1 MVKRKPASTNSAAV
15 DIENLK
21 KLLLDAASG
30 GLKNSYS
37 PYSKFPVGAAVL
49 TDKGIFS
56 GCNVENASFGGT
68 VCAERVAFLKA
79 KSEGAKKFFDVL
91 VLTPRAL
98 PVPPC
103 GLCLQTMAEFLSP
116 EARVY
121 LATTGSRR
129 MKELSFQ
136 QLLPESFSRK
146 DLLK

>member
-1 MVKRKPASTNSAAV
+1 MAKSKSAQRDSA
-15 DIENLK
+15 DLKNL
-21 KLLLDAASG
+21 LFEAAAL

-49 TDKGIFS
+49 TDKGIFY

-68 VCAERVAFLKA
+68 VCAERVALLKA
-79 KSEGAKKFFDVL
+79 KSEGAKKFDDVL
-91 VLTPRAL
+91 VLTPRAT

-116 EARVY
+116 QGKVY
-121 LATTGSRR
+121 LATTGKGK
-129 MKELSFQ
+129 MKELTLK

-146 DLLK
+146 DLVSK

>member
-1 MVKRKPASTNSAAV
+1 MAKSKSASSDSA
-15 DIENLK
+15 NPK
-21 KLLLDAASG
+21 KLLLEAAAL

-49 TDKGIFS
+49 TDKGIFY

-79 KSEGAKKFFDVL
+79 KSEGAKKFYDVL
-91 VLTPRAL
+91 VLTPRET

-103 GLCLQTMAEFLSP
+103 GLCLQTMAEFLP
-116 EARVY
+116 PHGKVY
-121 LATTGSRR
+121 LATTGKGRT
-129 MKELSFQ
+129 KDLTFQ

-146 DLLK
+146 DLVSG